1 MITLEH
7 VSKAYKD
14 KVIFRDLTL
23 EIPTGASA
31 ALIGYN
37 GSGKSVLLKL
47 IAGFSKPDK
56 GIITVDGMVIGKDV
70 DFIQNA
76 GVFINAPQFMNSATG
91 YENLMMLAEI
101 NKKINKETVLN
112 ILERVHLQEAK
123 DKKVRTYS
131 QGMIQ
136 RLRIAQAVME
146 FPDILIMDEPL
157 NALDKDGIEI
167 AHSIFQEYI
176 DDPKKT
182 LLFASHN
189 TDEVKM
195 FASSVFRIESGTVTS
210 ETW

>member
-1 MITLEH
+1 MIRLEH
-7 VSKAYKD
+7 VAKAYKNH
-14 KVIFRDLTL
+14 VIFRDLSL
-23 EIPTGASA
+23 DIPTGASVA
-31 ALIGYN
+31 VTGYN

-47 IAGFSKPDK
+47 ITGFSRPDS
-56 GIITVDGMVIGKDV
+56 GTITVDGKVIGKDI

-101 NKKINKETVLN
+101 NRKIGKEQVLQ
-112 ILERVHLQEAK
+112 ILDRVKLTEAK

-146 FPDILIMDEPL
+146 KPDILIMDEPL
-157 NALDKDGIEI
+157 NALDRDGIDI

-176 DDPKKT
+176 DDPSKT

-189 TDEVKM
+189 AEEIKT
-195 FASSVFRIESGTVTS
+195 FATSVLHVENGTA
-210 ETW
+210 EFQK

>member
-1 MITLEH
+1 MIRLEH
-7 VSKAYKD
+7 VAKAYKNH
-14 KVIFRDLTL
+14 VIFRDLSL
-23 EIPTGASA
+23 DIPTGASVA
-31 ALIGYN
+31 VTGYN

-47 IAGFSKPDK
+47 ITGFSRPDS
-56 GIITVDGMVIGKDV
+56 GTITVDGNVIGKDV

-101 NKKINKETVLN
+101 NRKIGKEQVLQ
-112 ILERVHLQEAK
+112 ILDRVKLTEAK

-146 FPDILIMDEPL
+146 QPDILIMDEPL
-157 NALDKDGIEI
+157 NALDRDGIDI

-176 DDPKKT
+176 DDPSKT

-189 TDEVKM
+189 AEEIKT
-195 FASSVFRIESGTVTS
+195 FATSVLHVENGTA
-210 ETW
+210 EFQK

>member
-1 MITLEH
+1 MIRLEH
-7 VSKAYKD
+7 VAKAYKNH
-14 KVIFRDLTL
+14 VIFRDLSL
-23 EIPTGASA
+23 DIPTGASVA
-31 ALIGYN
+31 VTGYN

-47 IAGFSKPDK
+47 ITGFSRPDS
-56 GIITVDGMVIGKDV
+56 GTITVDGNVIGKDV

-101 NKKINKETVLN
+101 NRKIGKEQVLQ
-112 ILERVHLQEAK
+112 ILDRVKLTEAK

-146 FPDILIMDEPL
+146 QPDILIMDEPL
-157 NALDKDGIEI
+157 NALDRDGIDI

-176 DDPKKT
+176 DDPSKT

-189 TDEVKM
+189 AEEIKT
-195 FASSVFRIESGTVTS
+195 FATSVLHVENGTA
-210 ETW
+210 EFQE

>member
-1 MITLEH
+1 MIRLEH
-7 VSKAYKD
+7 VAKAYKNH
-14 KVIFRDLTL
+14 VIFRDLSL
-23 EIPTGASA
+23 DIPTGASVA
-31 ALIGYN
+31 VTGYN

-47 IAGFSKPDK
+47 ITGFSRPDS
-56 GIITVDGMVIGKDV
+56 GTITVDGNVIGKDV

-101 NKKINKETVLN
+101 NRKIGKEQ
-112 ILERVHLQEAK
+112 ILQILDRVKLTEAK

-146 FPDILIMDEPL
+146 KPDILIMDEPL
-157 NALDKDGIEI
+157 NALDRDGIDI

-176 DDPKKT
+176 DDPSKT

-189 TDEVKM
+189 AEEIKT
-195 FASSVFRIESGTVTS
+195 FATSVLHVENGTA
-210 ETW
+210 EFQK

>member
-1 MITLEH
+1 MIRLEH
-7 VSKAYKD
+7 VAKAYKNN
-14 KVIFRDLTL
+14 VIFRDLSL
-23 EIPTGASA
+23 EIPTGASVA
-31 ALIGYN
+31 VTGYN

-47 IAGFSKPDK
+47 ITGFSRPDS
-56 GIITVDGMVIGKDV
+56 GTITVDGNVIGKDV

-101 NKKINKETVLN
+101 NRKIGKEQ
-112 ILERVHLQEAK
+112 ILQILDRVKLTEAK

-146 FPDILIMDEPL
+146 QPDVLIMDEPL
-157 NALDKDGIEI
+157 NALDRDGIDI

-176 DDPKKT
+176 DDPSKT
-182 LLFASHN
+182 LLFASHSAEEIR
-189 TDEVKM
+189 T
-195 FASSVFRIESGTVTS
+195 FATSVLHVENGTA
-210 ETW
+210 EFQK

>member
-1 MITLEH
+1 MIRLEH
-7 VSKAYKD
+7 VAKAYKNH
-14 KVIFRDLTL
+14 VIFRDLSL
-23 EIPTGASA
+23 DIPTGASVA
-31 ALIGYN
+31 VTGYN

-47 IAGFSKPDK
+47 ITGFSRPDS
-56 GIITVDGMVIGKDV
+56 GTITVDGKVIGKDI

-101 NKKINKETVLN
+101 NHIIDKEQVLQ
-112 ILERVHLQEAK
+112 ILARVKLTEAK

-146 FPDILIMDEPL
+146 KPDILIMDEPL
-157 NALDKDGIEI
+157 NALDRDGIDS

-176 DDPKKT
+176 DDPSKT

-189 TDEVKM
+189 AEEIKT
-195 FASSVFRIESGTVTS
+195 FATSVLHVENGTA
-210 ETW
+210 EFQE

>member
-1 MITLEH
+1 MIRLEH
-7 VSKAYKD
+7 VAKAYKNN
-14 KVIFRDLTL
+14 VIFRDLSL
-23 EIPTGASA
+23 EIPTGASVA
-31 ALIGYN
+31 VTGYN

-47 IAGFSKPDK
+47 ITGFSRPDS
-56 GIITVDGMVIGKDV
+56 GTITVDGNVIGKDV

-101 NKKINKETVLN
+101 NRKIGKEQVLQ
-112 ILERVHLQEAK
+112 ILDRVKLIEAK

-146 FPDILIMDEPL
+146 QPDILIMDEPL
-157 NALDKDGIEI
+157 NALDRDGIDI

-176 DDPKKT
+176 DDSSKT
-182 LLFASHN
+182 LLFASHSAEEIQ
-189 TDEVKM
+189 T
-195 FASSVFRIESGTVTS
+195 FATSVLHVENGTA
-210 ETW
+210 EFQK

>member
-1 MITLEH
+1 MIRLEH
-7 VSKAYKD
+7 VAKAYKNH
-14 KVIFRDLTL
+14 VIFRDLSL
-23 EIPTGASA
+23 DIPTGASVA
-31 ALIGYN
+31 VTGYN

-47 IAGFSKPDK
+47 ITGFSRPDS
-56 GIITVDGMVIGKDV
+56 GTITVDGNVIGKDV

-101 NKKINKETVLN
+101 NRKIGKEQVLQ
-112 ILERVHLQEAK
+112 ILDRVKLTEAK

-146 FPDILIMDEPL
+146 KPDILIMDEPL
-157 NALDKDGIEI
+157 NALDRDGIDI
-167 AHSIFQEYI
+167 ARSIFQEYI
-176 DDPKKT
+176 DDPSKT

-189 TDEVKM
+189 AEEIKT
-195 FASSVFRIESGTVTS
+195 FATSVLHVENGTA
-210 ETW
+210 EFQE

>member
-1 MITLEH
+1 MIRLEH
-7 VSKAYKD
+7 VAKAYKNN
-14 KVIFRDLTL
+14 VIFRDLSL
-23 EIPTGASA
+23 EIPTGASVA
-31 ALIGYN
+31 VTGYN

-47 IAGFSKPDK
+47 ITGFSRPDS
-56 GIITVDGMVIGKDV
+56 GTITVDGNVIGKDV

-101 NKKINKETVLN
+101 NRKIGKEQVLQ
-112 ILERVHLQEAK
+112 ILDRVKLTEAK

-146 FPDILIMDEPL
+146 QPDILIMDEPL
-157 NALDKDGIEI
+157 NALDRDGIDI

-176 DDPKKT
+176 DDPSKT
-182 LLFASHN
+182 LLFASHSAEEIR
-189 TDEVKM
+189 T
-195 FASSVFRIESGTVTS
+195 FATSVLHVENGTA
-210 ETW
+210 EFQK

>member
-1 MITLEH
+1 MIRLEH
-7 VSKAYKD
+7 VAKAYKNH
-14 KVIFRDLTL
+14 VIFRDLSL
-23 EIPTGASA
+23 DIPTGASVA
-31 ALIGYN
+31 VTGYN

-47 IAGFSKPDK
+47 ITGFSRPDS
-56 GIITVDGMVIGKDV
+56 GTITVDGNVIGKDV

-101 NKKINKETVLN
+101 NRKIGKEQVLQ
-112 ILERVHLQEAK
+112 ILDRVKLTEAK

-146 FPDILIMDEPL
+146 KPDILIMDEPL
-157 NALDKDGIEI
+157 NALDRDGIDI

-176 DDPKKT
+176 DDPSKT

-189 TDEVKM
+189 AEEIKT
-195 FASSVFRIESGTVTS
+195 FATSVLHVENGTA
-210 ETW
+210 EFQE

>member
-1 MITLEH
+1 MIRLEH
-7 VSKAYKD
+7 VAKAYKNH
-14 KVIFRDLTL
+14 VIFRDLSL
-23 EIPTGASA
+23 DIPTGASVA
-31 ALIGYN
+31 VTGYN

-47 IAGFSKPDK
+47 ITGFSRPDS
-56 GIITVDGMVIGKDV
+56 GTITVDGNVIGKDV

-101 NKKINKETVLN
+101 NRKIGKEQVLQ
-112 ILERVHLQEAK
+112 ILDRVKLTEAK
-123 DKKVRTYS
+123 DKMVRTYS

-146 FPDILIMDEPL
+146 KPDILIMDEPL
-157 NALDKDGIEI
+157 NALDRDGIDI

-176 DDPKKT
+176 DDPSKT

-189 TDEVKM
+189 AEEIKT
-195 FASSVFRIESGTVTS
+195 FATSVLHVENGTA
-210 ETW
+210 EFQE

>member
-1 MITLEH
+1 MIRLEH
-7 VSKAYKD
+7 VAKAYKNN
-14 KVIFRDLTL
+14 VIFRDLSL
-23 EIPTGASA
+23 EIPTGASVA
-31 ALIGYN
+31 VTGYN

-47 IAGFSKPDK
+47 ITGFSRPDS
-56 GIITVDGMVIGKDV
+56 GTITVDGNVIGKDV

-101 NKKINKETVLN
+101 NRKIGKEQ
-112 ILERVHLQEAK
+112 ILQMLDRVKLTEAK

-146 FPDILIMDEPL
+146 QPDILIMDEPL
-157 NALDKDGIEI
+157 NALDRDGIDI

-176 DDPKKT
+176 DDPSKT
-182 LLFASHN
+182 LLFASHSAEEIR
-189 TDEVKM
+189 T
-195 FASSVFRIESGTVTS
+195 FATSVLHVENGTA
-210 ETW
+210 EFQK

>member
-1 MITLEH
+1 MIRLEH
-7 VSKAYKD
+7 VAKAYKNH
-14 KVIFRDLTL
+14 VIFRDLSL
-23 EIPTGASA
+23 DIPTGASVA
-31 ALIGYN
+31 VTGYN

-47 IAGFSKPDK
+47 ITGFSRPDS
-56 GIITVDGMVIGKDV
+56 GTITVDGKVIGKDI

-101 NKKINKETVLN
+101 NHIIAKEQVLQ
-112 ILERVHLQEAK
+112 ILARVKLTEAK

-146 FPDILIMDEPL
+146 KPDILIMDEPL
-157 NALDKDGIEI
+157 NALDRDGIDI

-176 DDPKKT
+176 DDPSKT

-189 TDEVKM
+189 AEEIKT
-195 FASSVFRIESGTVTS
+195 FATSVLHVENGTA
-210 ETW
+210 EFQE

>member
-1 MITLEH
+1 MIRLEH
-7 VSKAYKD
+7 VAKAYKNN
-14 KVIFRDLTL
+14 VIFRDLSL
-23 EIPTGASA
+23 EIRTGASVA
-31 ALIGYN
+31 VTGYN

-47 IAGFSKPDK
+47 ITGFSRPDS
-56 GIITVDGMVIGKDV
+56 GTITVDGNVIGKDV

-101 NKKINKETVLN
+101 NRKIGKEQILQ
-112 ILERVHLQEAK
+112 ILERVKLTEAK

-146 FPDILIMDEPL
+146 QPDILIMDEPL
-157 NALDKDGIEI
+157 NALDRDGIDI

-176 DDPKKT
+176 DDPSKT
-182 LLFASHN
+182 LLFASHSAEEIQ
-189 TDEVKM
+189 T
-195 FASSVFRIESGTVTS
+195 FATSVLHVENGTA
-210 ETW
+210 EFQK

>member
-1 MITLEH
+1 MIQLEH
-7 VSKAYKD
+7 VAKAYKN
-14 KVIFRDLTL
+14 KVIFRDLSL
-23 EIPTGASA
+23 EIPTGASVA
-31 ALIGYN
+31 VIGYN

-47 IAGFSKPDK
+47 IAGFSRPDS
-56 GIITVDGMVIGKDV
+56 GTVSVDGQVIGKDV

-101 NKKINKETVLN
+101 NNKIGKDGVLA
-112 ILERVHLQEAK
+112 ILDRVRLTEAK

-146 FPDILIMDEPL
+146 SPDILIMDEPL
-157 NALDKDGIEI
+157 NALDKDGIDI
-167 AHSIFQEYI
+167 AHAIFQEYI
-176 DDPKKT
+176 DDASKT

-189 TDEVKM
+189 AEEVKA
-195 FASSVFRIESGTVTS
+195 FATSVLRVEN
-210 ETW
+210 ETAQFER

>member
-1 MITLEH
+1 MIRLEH
-7 VSKAYKD
+7 VAKAYKNI
-14 KVIFRDLTL
+14 VIFRDLSL
-23 EIPTGASA
+23 DIPTGASVA
-31 ALIGYN
+31 VTGYN

-47 IAGFSKPDK
+47 ITGFSRPDS
-56 GIITVDGMVIGKDV
+56 GTITVDGNVIGKDV

-101 NKKINKETVLN
+101 NRKIGKEQVLQ
-112 ILERVHLQEAK
+112 ILDRVKLTEAK

-146 FPDILIMDEPL
+146 QPDILIMDEPL
-157 NALDKDGIEI
+157 NALDRDGIDI

-176 DDPKKT
+176 DDPSKT

-189 TDEVKM
+189 AEEIKT
-195 FASSVFRIESGTVTS
+195 FATSVLHVENGTA
-210 ETW
+210 EFQK

>member
-1 MITLEH
+1 MIRLEH
-7 VSKAYKD
+7 VAKAYKNH
-14 KVIFRDLTL
+14 VIFRDLSL
-23 EIPTGASA
+23 DIPTGASVA
-31 ALIGYN
+31 VTGYN

-47 IAGFSKPDK
+47 ITGFSRPDSRT
-56 GIITVDGMVIGKDV
+56 ITVDGNVIGKDV

-101 NKKINKETVLN
+101 NRKIGKEQVLQ
-112 ILERVHLQEAK
+112 ILDRVKLTEAK

-146 FPDILIMDEPL
+146 KPDILIMDEPL
-157 NALDKDGIEI
+157 NALDRDGIDI

-176 DDPKKT
+176 DDPSKT

-189 TDEVKM
+189 AEEIKT
-195 FASSVFRIESGTVTS
+195 FATSVLHVENGTA
-210 ETW
+210 EFQE

>member
-1 MITLEH
+1 MIRLEH
-7 VSKAYKD
+7 VAKAYKNN
-14 KVIFRDLTL
+14 VIFRDLSL
-23 EIPTGASA
+23 EIPTGASVA
-31 ALIGYN
+31 VTGYN

-47 IAGFSKPDK
+47 ITGFSRPDS
-56 GIITVDGMVIGKDV
+56 GTITVDGNVIGKDV

-101 NKKINKETVLN
+101 NRKIGKEQ
-112 ILERVHLQEAK
+112 ILQILDRVKLTEAK

-146 FPDILIMDEPL
+146 QPDILIMDEPL
-157 NALDKDGIEI
+157 NALDRDGIDI

-176 DDPKKT
+176 DDPSKT
-182 LLFASHN
+182 LLFASHSAEEIQ
-189 TDEVKM
+189 T
-195 FASSVFRIESGTVTS
+195 FATSVLHVENGRAEFQK
-210 ETW
+210 

>member
-1 MITLEH
+1 MIRLEH
-7 VSKAYKD
+7 VAKAYKNN
-14 KVIFRDLTL
+14 VIFHDLSL
-23 EIPTGASA
+23 EIPTGASVA
-31 ALIGYN
+31 VTGYN

-47 IAGFSKPDK
+47 ITGFSRPDS
-56 GIITVDGMVIGKDV
+56 GTITVDGNVIGKDV

-101 NKKINKETVLN
+101 NHIIDKEQVLQ
-112 ILERVHLQEAK
+112 ILARVKLTEAK

-146 FPDILIMDEPL
+146 KPDILIMDEPL
-157 NALDKDGIEI
+157 NALDRDGIDI

-176 DDPKKT
+176 DDPSKT

-189 TDEVKM
+189 AEEIKT
-195 FASSVFRIESGTVTS
+195 FATSVLHVENGTA
-210 ETW
+210 EFQE

>member
-1 MITLEH
+1 MIRLEH
-7 VSKAYKD
+7 VAKAYKNH
-14 KVIFRDLTL
+14 VIFRDLSL
-23 EIPTGASA
+23 EIPTGASVA
-31 ALIGYN
+31 VTGYN

-47 IAGFSKPDK
+47 ITGFSRPDS
-56 GIITVDGMVIGKDV
+56 GTITVDGNVIGKDV

-101 NKKINKETVLN
+101 NRKIGKEQVLQ
-112 ILERVHLQEAK
+112 ILDRVKLTEAK

-146 FPDILIMDEPL
+146 QPDILIMDEPL
-157 NALDKDGIEI
+157 NALDRDGIDI

-176 DDPKKT
+176 DDPSKT

-189 TDEVKM
+189 AEEIKT
-195 FASSVFRIESGTVTS
+195 FATSVLHVENGTA
-210 ETW
+210 EFQK

>member
-1 MITLEH
+1 MIRLEH
-7 VSKAYKD
+7 VAKAYKNH
-14 KVIFRDLTL
+14 VIFRDLSL
-23 EIPTGASA
+23 DIPTGASVA
-31 ALIGYN
+31 VTGYN

-47 IAGFSKPDK
+47 ITGFSRPDS
-56 GIITVDGMVIGKDV
+56 GTITVDGKVIGKDV

-101 NKKINKETVLN
+101 NRKIGKEQVLQ
-112 ILERVHLQEAK
+112 ILDRVKLTEAK

-146 FPDILIMDEPL
+146 KPDILIMDEPL
-157 NALDKDGIEI
+157 NALDRDGIDI

-176 DDPKKT
+176 DDPSKT

-189 TDEVKM
+189 AEEIKT
-195 FASSVFRIESGTVTS
+195 FATSVLHVENGTA
-210 ETW
+210 EFQK

>member
-1 MITLEH
+1 M
-7 VSKAYKD
+7 
-14 KVIFRDLTL
+14 
-23 EIPTGASA
+23 
-31 ALIGYN
+31 
-37 GSGKSVLLKL
+37 
-47 IAGFSKPDK
+47 
-56 GIITVDGMVIGKDV
+56 IGKDV

-101 NKKINKETVLN
+101 NRKIGKEQVLQ
-112 ILERVHLQEAK
+112 ILDRVKLTEAK

-146 FPDILIMDEPL
+146 KPDILIMDEPL
-157 NALDKDGIEI
+157 NALDRDGIDI

-176 DDPKKT
+176 DDPSKT

-189 TDEVKM
+189 AEEIKT
-195 FASSVFRIESGTVTS
+195 FATSVLHVENGTA
-210 ETW
+210 EFQE

>member
-1 MITLEH
+1 MIRLEH
-7 VSKAYKD
+7 VAKAYKNH
-14 KVIFRDLTL
+14 VIFRDLSL
-23 EIPTGASA
+23 DIPTGASVA
-31 ALIGYN
+31 VTGYN

-47 IAGFSKPDK
+47 ITGFSRPDS
-56 GIITVDGMVIGKDV
+56 GTITVDGNVIGKDV

-101 NKKINKETVLN
+101 NRKIGKEQVLQ
-112 ILERVHLQEAK
+112 ILDRVKLTEAK

-146 FPDILIMDEPL
+146 KPDILIMDEPL
-157 NALDKDGIEI
+157 NALDRDGIDI

-176 DDPKKT
+176 DDPSKT

-189 TDEVKM
+189 AEEIKT
-195 FASSVFRIESGTVTS
+195 FATSVLHVENGTA
-210 ETW
+210 EFQK

>member
-1 MITLEH
+1 MIRLEH
-7 VSKAYKD
+7 VAKAYKNH
-14 KVIFRDLTL
+14 VIFRDLSL
-23 EIPTGASA
+23 DIPTGASVA
-31 ALIGYN
+31 VTGYN

-47 IAGFSKPDK
+47 ITGFSRPDS
-56 GIITVDGMVIGKDV
+56 GTITVDGKVIGKDI

-101 NKKINKETVLN
+101 NRKIGKEQVLQ
-112 ILERVHLQEAK
+112 ILDRVKLTEAK

-146 FPDILIMDEPL
+146 QPDILIMDEPL
-157 NALDKDGIEI
+157 NALDRDGIDI

-176 DDPKKT
+176 DDPSKT

-189 TDEVKM
+189 AEEIKT
-195 FASSVFRIESGTVTS
+195 FATSVLHVENGTA
-210 ETW
+210 EFQK

>member
-1 MITLEH
+1 MIRLEH
-7 VSKAYKD
+7 VAKAYKNT
-14 KVIFRDLTL
+14 VIFRDLSL
-23 EIPTGASA
+23 EIPTGASVA
-31 ALIGYN
+31 VTGYN

-47 IAGFSKPDK
+47 ITGFSRPDS
-56 GIITVDGMVIGKDV
+56 GTITVDGNVIGKDV

-101 NKKINKETVLN
+101 NRKIGKEQ
-112 ILERVHLQEAK
+112 ILQILDRVKLTEAK

-146 FPDILIMDEPL
+146 KPDILIMDEPL
-157 NALDKDGIEI
+157 NALDRDGIDI

-176 DDPKKT
+176 DDPSKT

-189 TDEVKM
+189 AEEIKT
-195 FASSVFRIESGTVTS
+195 FATSVLHVENGTA
-210 ETW
+210 EFQE

>member
-1 MITLEH
+1 MIRLEH
-7 VSKAYKD
+7 VAKAYKNT
-14 KVIFRDLTL
+14 VIFRDLSL
-23 EIPTGASA
+23 EIPTGASVA
-31 ALIGYN
+31 VTGYN

-47 IAGFSKPDK
+47 ITGFSRPDS
-56 GIITVDGMVIGKDV
+56 GTITVDGNVIGKDV

-101 NKKINKETVLN
+101 NRKIGKEQVLQ
-112 ILERVHLQEAK
+112 ILDRVKLTEAK

-146 FPDILIMDEPL
+146 KPDILIMDEPL
-157 NALDKDGIEI
+157 NALDRDGIDI

-176 DDPKKT
+176 DDPSKT

-189 TDEVKM
+189 AEEIKT
-195 FASSVFRIESGTVTS
+195 FATSVLHVENGTA
-210 ETW
+210 EFQE

>member
-1 MITLEH
+1 MIRLEH
-7 VSKAYKD
+7 VAKAYKNN
-14 KVIFRDLTL
+14 VIFRDLSL
-23 EIPTGASA
+23 EIPTGASVA
-31 ALIGYN
+31 VTGYN

-47 IAGFSKPDK
+47 ITGFSRPDS
-56 GIITVDGMVIGKDV
+56 GTITVDGNVIGKDV

-101 NKKINKETVLN
+101 NRKIGKEQ
-112 ILERVHLQEAK
+112 ILQILDRVKLTEAK

-146 FPDILIMDEPL
+146 QPDILIMDEPL
-157 NALDKDGIEI
+157 NALDRDGIDI

-176 DDPKKT
+176 DDPSKT
-182 LLFASHN
+182 LLFASHSAEEIR
-189 TDEVKM
+189 T
-195 FASSVFRIESGTVTS
+195 FATSVLYVENGTA
-210 ETW
+210 EFQK